1 LQVKDSGTALAESVL
16 QLRQTLPVIYQ
27 LPDANYNVA
36 LYEAAARRCIL
47 VPL

>member
-1 LQVKDSGTALAESVL
+1 MKESGTAVAECL
-16 QLRQTLPVIYQ
+16 LHLRQTLPVIYQ

-36 LYEAAARRCIL
+36 LYEAAARCCTL